1 MSISRMW
8 ETPARGGTGHVKQ
21 VVASIEAKT
30 NTFFVRDP
38 KSGRRADIGVVR
50 AAGHAP
56 FLRTYADGYWSDNLL
71 ALNQCPL

>member
-8 ETPARGGTGHVKQ
+8 ETPARGGTGRGNRW
-21 VVASIEAKT
+21 SRGIEAKT

-38 KSGRRADIGVVR
+38 KSGKRADIGVVR